1 MNAKFKVTHTIVAE
15 LEYDEVLL
23 IRALTQNSL
32 HEGEETPEQY
42 KTRKSIFDATDYIRY
57 LVENPL

>member
-1 MNAKFKVTHTIVAE
+1 MKAEFKVTHTIVAE

-23 IRALTQNSL
+23 IRALTQNCL
-32 HEGEETPEQY
+32 HSGEETSEEY
-42 KTRKSIFDATDYIRY
+42 KTRKSIFDAMDHIRY